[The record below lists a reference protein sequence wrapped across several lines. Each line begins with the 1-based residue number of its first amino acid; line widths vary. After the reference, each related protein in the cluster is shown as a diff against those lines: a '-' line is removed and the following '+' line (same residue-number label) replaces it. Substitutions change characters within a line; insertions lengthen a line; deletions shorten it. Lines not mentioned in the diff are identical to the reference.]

1 MQSILTL
8 SEPSLLGSR
17 TGFIPY
23 IVFQD
28 ALILGN
34 AFSHRIPDKD
44 SCGKFLVH
52 KNKTSFRID
61 PDLIGVE
68 KIVFWTIIFK
78 EQIANLL
85 LLTWGDTQS
94 HFAKAS
100 RDLEVKMCL
109 RTNHVFVITCPHCYA
124 KRCRRAKL
132 TRSSKISL
140 YIIVQ
145 HEPHV
150 KVELRSET

>member
-1 MQSILTL
+1 MLFPTEYRIRIRAGNFSSIKTKPLRL
-8 SEPSLLGSR
+8 SSL
-17 TGFIPY
+17 I
-23 IVFQD
+23 
-28 ALILGN
+28 
-34 AFSHRIPDKD
+34 
-44 SCGKFLVH
+44 
-52 KNKTSFRID
+52 
-61 PDLIGVE
+61 E

-150 KVELRSET
+150 KVELRSETA